1 MPITKYQVY
10 YRKLKDILNSIKDRE
25 GYPNDSLAF
34 AHWFLKHQVGLDD
47 QQIGEVII
55 DGNGDYGIDAVYLND
70 KKLHVYQFKFPT
82 EKNINKEIEQG
93 DILKT
98 FNGFDALVDNKYKSG
113 KANKSFIAMKEY
125 LRDEEVY
132 EFNINFVSYNKG
144 IKSNANVEV
153 LRNRS
158 SQYEDDYDFRYKLYD
173 RDTILNI
180 FEKSQRN
187 TSVDVKLTYKNMANS
202 YAGENIESSVGVV
215 NAAKLVESVKDELS
229 VVFDENIR
237 LYESDSKVN
246 EGIYKTA
253 SGNDTSGMFY
263 YYNNGITFICDDYK
277 NSPNN
282 NTLFMKGAS
291 IVNGCQTVTTLARAY
306 DDSRLRD
313 DADLLVRVIKI
324 KKYSERA
331 KITKYLNSQTQIKES
346 YFIANHPIVRDLRED
361 LLKDNYYLERQTNE
375 LSHKQKYDSEYLK
388 GKELQVLKLS
398 DVIQRYTGYY
408 VDKYAH
414 IAKSGKGALFENDN
428 IEEILGEINAAKVIK
443 SLETYE
449 MISGVITSYRRMR
462 RNSEKND
469 FLHYLG
475 VKKEEFIFNE
485 YLFVNTTDILLL
497 NTVHKL
503 SELDEEAEINTLIKV
518 GILIIRDVIKSNDG
532 YKQTPPATLMKR
544 KAVYESVRKYIEE
557 NQVSL
562 KKLIQWAFSK

>member
-25 GYPNDSLAF
+25 EYSNDSLAF

-55 DGNGDYGIDAVYLND
+55 DGDGDYGIDAVYLND

-98 FNGFDALVDNKYKSG
+98 FNGYDMLVDSKHKLR
-113 KANKSFIAMKEY
+113 KANKSFMAMKEY
-125 LRDEEVY
+125 LRDEAVY
-132 EFNINFVSYNKG
+132 EFEINFVSYNKG
-144 IKSNANVEV
+144 IKSNVEV
-153 LRNRS
+153 LENRS
-158 SQYEDDYDFRYKLYD
+158 SKYKDDYEFNYKLYD

-187 TSVDVKLTYKNMANS
+187 TSVDVKLTYKNMTNS

-215 NAAKLVESVKDELS
+215 NATKLVEAVKDELS

-253 SGNDTSGMFY
+253 IGNDTSGMFY

-282 NTLFMKGAS
+282 NSLFMKGAS

-306 DDSRLRD
+306 DDSKLRE

-346 YFIANHPIVRDLRED
+346 YFIANHPIVRDLQED

-388 GKELQVLKLS
+388 GKELQVLNLS

-428 IEEILGEINAAKVIK
+428 IEEILGGINAEKAIK
-443 SLETYE
+443 SFEVYE
-449 MISGVITSYRRMR
+449 KISSIITLYRRMR
-462 RNSEKND
+462 RNNEKND
-469 FLHYLG
+469 FLRYLG
-475 VKKEEFIFNE
+475 VKKEEFVFNE

-503 SELDEEAEINTLIKV
+503 SELDESANINTLIKI
-518 GILIIRDVIKSNDG
+518 GILIIRDIIKNNDN

-557 NQVSL
+557 NKELL
-562 KKLIQWAFSK
+562 KTMLQ